1 MKTNPII
8 LATTGVLWIGSLAA
22 AWHFGKQQGA
32 SSGPHSSGAQGTD
45 AAAASAPGA
54 PGSSSASGRKSIR
67 TAVEEAA
74 AKPMTVKQILAKA
87 TAGMRNGSMNP
98 MGMMKSMALL
108 DAIRLEDIPEALAEV
123 EAMQDAQQK
132 MMLQMSLLGKWA
144 EQDGPAAMKYAEEHP
159 AGNGMMSQVAKMSVA
174 STWAE
179 KDPEAVW
186 AWYKGQPEGQKGGMM
201 GGNMVLSAVFAQM
214 AAQDPA
220 QAFKRLDEIDGP
232 GRQMALA
239 GMFQA
244 SMFDEAKR
252 TAILDQVNALPDE
265 SERTTAKQM
274 MLGQWAMMAPED
286 AMKWVATQPAAEQ
299 AQLRETMGTMF
310 MMSDPK
316 KGAAFLLEGATDEQK
331 PQRYM
336 QVVASWAATDT
347 TAAGT
352 WLNEQPQGPHL
363 DDARTAF
370 VQNAAGK
377 DPESAMVWA
386 GTITDPAKRTIATG
400 TAYQTWKKKDP
411 SAADAALAASGLT
424 AEQQQ
429 QARDTKAIPGDSVSG
444 SFFRIPAAPIA
455 VDVEKAAE

>member
-1 MKTNPII
+1 
-8 LATTGVLWIGSLAA
+8 
-22 AWHFGKQQGA
+22 
-32 SSGPHSSGAQGTD
+32 
-45 AAAASAPGA
+45 
-54 PGSSSASGRKSIR
+54 
-67 TAVEEAA
+67 
-74 AKPMTVKQILAKA
+74 MTVKQILAKA

-123 EAMQDAQQK
+123 DAMKDPQHK
-132 MMLQMSLLGKWA
+132 TMLQMALLGKWA
-144 EQDGPAAMKYAEEHP
+144 EADGPAAMKYAEEHP

-186 AWYKGQPEGQKGGMM
+186 AWYKGQPEDQKGGMM
-201 GGNMVLSAVFAQM
+201 GGNMVLSSLFAQM

-220 QAFKRLDEIDGP
+220 QAFKRLEEIDGP

-265 SERTTAKQM
+265 SERATAKQM
-274 MLGQWAMMAPED
+274 MLGQWAMMAPDD
-286 AMKWVATQPAAEQ
+286 AMKWVVEQPAAEQ
-299 AQLRETMGTMF
+299 SQLRETMGTMF

-316 KGAAFLLEGATDEQK
+316 KGAAFMLEGATEEQK

-336 QVVASWAATDT
+336 QIVASWAATDT

-363 DDARTAF
+363 ANARSAF
-370 VQNAAGK
+370 VSAAATK
-377 DPESAMVWA
+377 DPESAMAWA
-386 GTITDPAKRTIATG
+386 GTITEPAARTMATG
-400 TAYQTWKKKDP
+400 TAYAAWKKKDAA
-411 SAADAALAASGLT
+411 AADAALAASGLT

-429 QARDTKAIPGDSVSG
+429 QARETKTTPGDGVTS
-444 SFFRIPAAPIA
+444 SFLMVPRVPVA
-455 VDVEKAAE
+455 VEKEKAPAQ